1 MKLGIFGQQ
10 GAGKTFLG
18 MLLARSFQQQHPEI
32 ILYTNVNCT
41 GQGIKVIKDFG
52 EIPLERDTPKILLI
66 DEAMFTL
73 DSRGSSSKQNVTFTK
88 FFALL
93 RKLNF
98 VMTIFCTHRYGLLDV
113 RVREQ
118 LDYVISGRRS
128 SDVFE
133 YLCIDVTT
141 GAEDYFIVPKHK
153 TVFDFANYDTLDF
166 PNPITTYGLQNN
178 PLFTNLK

>member
-1 MKLGIFGQQ
+1 MKIGIFGQQ
-10 GAGKTFLG
+10 GAGKTFLS
-18 MLLARSFQQQHPEI
+18 MLLARMIMKDHPEI

-41 GQGIKVIKDFG
+41 GDRIKVIDDFSQ
-52 EIPLERDTPKILLI
+52 IPLDRSQPKILVI

-73 DSRGSSSKQNVTFTK
+73 DSRGSSSKQNVTFTR

-98 VMTIFCTHRYGLLDV
+98 VMTIFATHRYGLLDV

-118 LDYVISGRRS
+118 LDYVISGRKGTTL
-128 SDVFE
+128 FE

-141 GAEDYFIVPKHK
+141 GEENYFIVPKHK
-153 TVFDFANYDTLDF
+153 EVFNFANYDTLDF
-166 PNPITTYGLQNN
+166 PNPITSHGLNNN
-178 PLFTNLK
+178 PLFQNLK